1 MNQPSL
7 QQTANLPNEPNRL
20 ALGGNNPPS
29 QLELLQQQHAIL
41 LSTADKR
48 MANAARIPAI
58 CKDDAMAAKIT
69 DMIKLL
75 NSARTEIEK
84 THKIEKAPWLEGGRI
99 VDGVFNPVAKKLT
112 DAAREAGRPLT
123 KFQLDKA
130 AEVRRKAEEEAE
142 KARLKAE
149 KHANAGAALEQE
161 NMHAA
166 AGVAF
171 AEAEAYDKRADNA
184 EAVMDAK
191 PSELVQTRTKS
202 GAVASVRMRT
212 VGEVISVAELDLNTL
227 RFFFSPDSL
236 QRALDSFIRAS
247 EENREL
253 KGAKIYETA
262 KVSVR

>member
-7 QQTANLPNEPNRL
+7 LPDIAPQ
-20 ALGGNNPPS
+20 GHNNPPS
-29 QLELLQQQHAIL
+29 QLGLLQQQYTIL
-41 LSTADKR
+41 LDVADKR

-58 CKDDAMAAKIT
+58 CKDEATAAKIT

-75 NSARTEIEK
+75 NSCRTEVEK
-84 THKIEKAPWLEGGRI
+84 THKVEKAPWLEGGRV
-99 VDGVFNPVAKKLT
+99 VDDLFNPMAKKLKI
-112 DAAREAGRPLT
+112 AAEQAGKPLT

-142 KARLKAE
+142 KARLEAE

-171 AEAEAYDKRADNA
+171 AEAEAYDKRAESA
-184 EAVMDAK
+184 ESVMEAK

-202 GAVASVRMRT
+202 GAVASVRVSWT
-212 VGEVISVAELDLNTL
+212 GEVTDRNKLDLEAL
-227 RFFFSPDSL
+227 RAYLPMD
-236 QRALDSFIRAS
+236 ALVTAVKAFAKAEKRQIA
-247 EENREL
+247 
-253 KGAKIYETA
+253 GARIFEDA
-262 KVSVR
+262 KVGVR